1 MMMMMPLHCKTIVDN
16 FFTIFRLYLYLYLCI
31 FVFVPK
37 SLNWWWIHAI
47 QWPHPPSDNLLCFLC
62 IFLTDQPCKD
72 RLILPLFL
80 NIKHIKR
87 APLNVHL
94 CIWVCNF
101 VSVYLNLLKRF
112 ILMPTCGQPRKQLAT
127 RCVCTVIFWLYSEY
141 TASHSTM
148 RCGKIIPHYTY
159 CTFCFTFFYSKIVK
173 PCTTFFCACTLN
185 TFFQILLYPT
195 FYIHLCTN
203 IALQIYDKRNTLWK
217 LCSAFFCST
226 FY

>member
-1 MMMMMPLHCKTIVDN
+1 MKIMTMDKPMFRRLGTENGLLTERLPCL
-16 FFTIFRLYLYLYLCI
+16 FTCV
-31 FVFVPK
+31 FVFVILDQCLCCVFEFVEFVMGY
-37 SLNWWWIHAI
+37 LNA
-47 QWPHPPSDNLLCFLC
+47 HP
-62 IFLTDQPCKD
+62 
-72 RLILPLFL
+72 
-80 NIKHIKR
+80 
-87 APLNVHL
+87 

-101 VSVYLNLLKRF
+101 VSLYLNLLKRF

-185 TFFQILLYPT
+185 TFFHILLYST

-203 IALQIYDKRNTLWK
+203 IALQLFNKRNTLRK
-217 LCSAFFCST
+217 LCSAFVCST